1 MRKRRGME
9 RFVAVFRRL
18 RRTTGSVELRVRFLN
33 GEIVRVEEYT
43 DPTVHVGRGAGKVD
57 DNGGDAV

>member
-9 RFVAVFRRL
+9 KFVAVFLRL
-18 RRTTGSVELRVRFLN
+18 RRTIGAVELRVRFLD

-43 DPTVHVGRGAGKVD
+43 DPTVHVGRGSGKVD
-57 DNGGDAV
+57 ERDSDAV